1 MRRKCLPR
9 PCSPVHDAQR
19 PCLPADGSQERIAA
33 GFYVASVSPSRT
45 ERPCPELSLTA
56 SSNAAQVIL
65 LSTMLLV
72 IMYLPREIPARA
84 PPRGVDE
91 ETSCCGR
98 REEKG

>member
-1 MRRKCLPR
+1 MMLSGMLARRRQPGAHRGWVLRGLGEPMHA
-9 PCSPVHDAQR
+9 SNA
-19 PCLPADGSQERIAA
+19 PALSC
-33 GFYVASVSPSRT
+33 PST
-45 ERPCPELSLTA
+45 PP
-56 SSNAAQVIL
+56 SNAAQAIL
-65 LSTMLLV
+65 LSKVMLV